1 MNSGS
6 PIKEIVD
13 MEHSKGEERCA
24 SRDKSEHLSL
34 TTEQLKDR
42 PDLVAI
48 DGVLY
53 DLDAIAPR
61 HPGGEVIRASGA
73 YDASA
78 LFHSMHPGKDTKS
91 SELLCQNIVGTHL
104 LKPGIDPVYMYNS
117 PFAVDLLRS
126 VRKEMR
132 SLLAI
137 SWYAPRSFWIRIL
150 VIAMFTLFF
159 ECNWMFTGHWMW
171 GILCGCMHAQIG
183 LSIQHDASHGALSR
197 NPRVNAFFAYGADW
211 IGNSRWIWFQQ
222 HILWHHPHTNHQT
235 LDPDA
240 RSAEPFLVFSD
251 YSKKGPARPPR
262 VFEWAK
268 CQDLVTHAVLSL
280 YGVSVVFNPY
290 VASMR
295 HNEHIPKSITESGGF
310 MSNQKLTAWCWRLFY
325 VARMILLP
333 WWNGAS
339 LLCASIL
346 VHTWVPM
353 SESEVGSAKL
363 LNRQVHVSGGWFM
376 FGSESFDEDENF
388 VAARAAVEKENRR
401 VRDMIDQVGEETFEM
416 IQEQLKQHN
425 KKTMEIKEVH
435 SPDGGKERDAV
446 HVADE
451 GLGHVGDSPWWLA
464 VRGAYWRRPEGPD
477 SSIKGRGDDPVTHIS
492 FNDAKAYCKWAGR
505 RLPTEREWEYAA
517 RGGADDASEMDISSC
532 NGWQGSF
539 PKENDILD
547 GFDGVAPVDAFEA
560 NGFGLY
566 QMVGNVWEWVEGGK
580 DMDSNSQ
587 VMRGGSFVD
596 SVDGTIN
603 HLLRP
608 STRMEN
614 SPDSAASNTGFR
626 CASSE
631 ILPKGEL

>member
-1 MNSGS
+1 
-6 PIKEIVD
+6 

-346 VHTWVPM
+346 VHTVTGILLTFVFVI
-353 SESEVGSAKL
+353 SHNFEESDRDPSRLAA
-363 LNRQVHVSGGWFM
+363 S
-376 FGSESFDEDENF
+376 GSERNGGGN
-388 VAARAAVEKENRR
+388 AAKRERICWYKSQA
-401 VRDMIDQVGEETFEM
+401 ETSCSYGGSTAMFLTGGLNLQIEHHLFPRLSSWYYPS
-416 IQEQLKQHN
+416 IQK
-425 KKTMEIKEVH
+425 
-435 SPDGGKERDAV
+435 
-446 HVADE
+446 
-451 GLGHVGDSPWWLA
+451 A
-464 VRGAYWRRPEGPD
+464 VR
-477 SSIKGRGDDPVTHIS
+477 SC
-492 FNDAKAYCKWAGR
+492 CKRHGVR
-505 RLPTEREWEYAA
+505 YKYYPT
-517 RGGADDASEMDISSC
+517 
-532 NGWQGSF
+532 
-539 PKENDILD
+539 L
-547 GFDGVAPVDAFEA
+547 
-560 NGFGLY
+560 
-566 QMVGNVWEWVEGGK
+566 
-580 DMDSNSQ
+580 
-587 VMRGGSFVD
+587 
-596 SVDGTIN
+596 
-603 HLLRP
+603 
-608 STRMEN
+608 
-614 SPDSAASNTGFR
+614 ASNVVSMLRYMRKVGVVLALR
-626 CASSE
+626 EAHAHSD
-631 ILPKGEL
+631 